1 MTLFSRTHET
11 SYLDILFTN
20 KNKAY
25 GSYKLRKDYNKNA
38 LKALGIVIL
47 SFTVLFL
54 VHSQSGKV
62 TELTSY
68 NDNQLPIFPIEKE
81 VEIKH
86 VTFPKVEVPKAQQS
100 GMLTKADVKGTY
112 KSDIPDVVA
121 NNAVKNPIEV
131 PPKDVSNL
139 VASNTNSVG
148 SNSSLAVDPSMV
160 GDGNGSILGTDGT
173 TVAGNTDGVTTT
185 ADNNVYKAVTQKAKP
200 TVDINAFVSKNVIYP
215 EIDKA
220 AGIEGLVYISFIVE
234 LDGSVS
240 NVIVDGKS
248 PSPSIG
254 RAAIDVIKK
263 MPKWEAAVHNGKKVR
278 SYYRYPIRFLLAR

>member
-1 MTLFSRTHET
+1 MTLFSRTPDT

-54 VHSQSGKV
+54 VHAQ
-62 TELTSY
+62 TEQVGAITSY
-68 NDNQLPIFPIEKE
+68 TDQELPIIPVEKE
-81 VEIKH
+81 VEI
-86 VTFPKVEVPKAQQS
+86 TELIFPKVEVPKAQQS

-112 KSDIPDVVA
+112 KSEIPDIVA
-121 NNAVKNPIEV
+121 NNAIRNPIEA
-131 PPKDVSNL
+131 PPKDISNL

-148 SNSSLAVDPSMV
+148 SGSSLAVDPSMV
-160 GDGNGSILGTDGT
+160 GDGNGSLLGTDGI
-173 TVAGNTDGVTTT
+173 TVDGSTDGTST
-185 ADNNVYKAVTQKAKP
+185 AVDNNVYKTVTQKAKP

-220 AGIEGLVYISFIVE
+220 AGIEGLVYVSFIVE

-240 NVIVDGKS
+240 NVNIDGKS
-248 PSPSIG
+248 PSSSIG
-254 RAAIDVIKK
+254 RAAVDVIKK
-263 MPKWEAAVHNGKKVR
+263 MPKWEAAVHNGNKVR
-278 SYYRYPIRFLLAR
+278 SYYRYPIRFLLAH